1 MRNIIGVLLIL
12 VIGLTSC
19 EGRKSQSQALS
30 ESIDEFK
37 KSASLEVDVYVP
49 ETYLEHRVDT
59 TLSNGYK
66 VIIKTYSDEENNVLF
81 SKIKDTINYQTF
93 YRNYKFDISI
103 TKNGQLI
110 YNESFDKPRVN
121 KDFNYNFNK
130 YSCSNLRDFDKLSVL
145 KSIQVNDDLSL
156 KNVVG
161 IDIIY
166 AIPESDKYGYHT
178 LFIDEKGKSNI
189 IQNELK

>member
-1 MRNIIGVLLIL
+1 MRNIIGIILIL

-49 ETYLEHRVDT
+49 ETYLEQRVDT

-66 VIIKTYSDEENNVLF
+66 IVIKTYSDEENNVLF
-81 SKIKDTINYQTF
+81 SKIKDTVNYQTY

-103 TKNGQLI
+103 TKNEQLI
-110 YNESFDKPRVN
+110 YSESFDKPRVN
-121 KDFNYNFNK
+121 EDFNYNSPNSSGS
-130 YSCSNLRDFDKLSVL
+130 YLRDFDKFSVL
-145 KSIQVNDDLSL
+145 KSIQVNDDPSL

-166 AIPESDKYGYHT
+166 AIPESDKYAYHT

-189 IQNELK
+189 VQNEVK